1 MLHFY
6 NISINFIFSTDTL
19 KYTPVEV
26 FQFEV
31 EGSLKSNPI
40 DNFDNLKPWLADW
53 EKLFIGIPWILTS
66 GEIECCDGK
75 ASIT

>member
-1 MLHFY
+1 LHFY

-75 ASIT
+75 DSIT